1 MVKYY
6 EVKEYENFGRCL
18 AVTNGVIEAYVSI
31 DVGPRILRFGFVGG
45 QNMMQNEVDRA
56 TQWKGAEY
64 DAYYGEGTV
73 AYLYGGHRIWITPER
88 APETYYPDNEPV
100 EVTYTDNGVCF
111 TPDVQRRNDIQ
122 LSLEIVM
129 HPEKAEMQV
138 FNRVKNMRDEA
149 REFAV
154 WTVSAMNLGGLEIIP
169 HSTLNSGYL
178 PNRVLSLWS
187 YSKANDPR
195 FYNGERYMSF
205 RQDPAAIGSAFKLG
219 TNNVGGKVV
228 YALGDEVFRKEYA
241 PHDPSKRYED
251 GGVSFETY
259 ISAGILEMEALGPVE
274 RVGAGETAE
283 LSEKWSLV
291 KCDGT
296 PDAKDDESLDR
307 FWNAVWQA

>member
-1 MVKYY
+1 MVQYY
-6 EVKEYENFGRCL
+6 EIENYENYGRCL
-18 AVTNGVIEAYVSI
+18 AVSNGIIEAYVSI

-45 QNMMQNEVDRA
+45 QNMMQNDLNRN
-56 TQWKGAEY
+56 TQWKGAAY

-111 TPDVQRRNDIQ
+111 TPPVQRRNDVQ

-138 FNRVKNMRDEA
+138 FNRVKNVRDED

-154 WTVSAMNLGGLEIIP
+154 WTVSAMNLGGLEIVQ
-169 HSTLNSGYL
+169 HSKQNNGYL

-187 YSKANDPR
+187 YTNANDYR
-195 FYNGERYMSF
+195 FFNGSSYMSF
-205 RQDPAAIGSAFKLG
+205 RQDPSATCPSFKVG
-219 TNNVGGKVV
+219 TNNVCGRVI
-228 YALGDEVFRKEYA
+228 YALGEDVFRKEYA
-241 PHDPSKRYED
+241 PHDPSKKYED

-259 ISAGILEMEALGPVE
+259 ISAGILELEALGPVE
-274 RVGAGETAE
+274 RVAAGETAE
-283 LSEKWSLV
+283 LAEKWSLV
-291 KCDGT
+291 KNPRT
-296 PDAKDDESLDR
+296 PDARDDEALDR
-307 FWNAVWQA
+307 FWNEAWQA